1 MTTLKKCPGLKSKSG
16 FKWWIPFGKNTDE
29 MTLCDECRD
38 LEEDYTLSDVLYSC
52 NCDGFLLK
60 NKASNG
66 IFNVSFWYD
75 ENTKF
80 HPVHTSYVVNSKATG
95 GLTYDLVVP
104 ENGRFTIFIDSEL
117 KKNQYFKYEIY
128 LDDEC
133 LYESAIYHKKSVM
146 DETIFRVVNIP
157 VDCFRLLKGK
167 PFIIDNIILSVKIN
181 VYTFEPSTV
190 DHASNEYYGDYTVI
204 NPKTLGVKLNA
215 TPSNFV
221 NMIKPDY
228 KFNQPLINQGLMKLF
243 TVKPIVM
250 HFRPCVQSSLM
261 LSVIPDDIKSN
272 ILQEKIRLEKELN
285 GVQREHFDGLQKIV
299 DLEATILSIK
309 TKLEKCSI
317 YGL

>member
-1 MTTLKKCPGLKSKSG
+1 
-16 FKWWIPFGKNTDE
+16 
-29 MTLCDECRD
+29 
-38 LEEDYTLSDVLYSC
+38 
-52 NCDGFLLK
+52 
-60 NKASNG
+60 
-66 IFNVSFWYD
+66 
-75 ENTKF
+75 
-80 HPVHTSYVVNSKATG
+80 
-95 GLTYDLVVP
+95 LVVP

-221 NMIKPDY
+221 NMIKPYY

-272 ILQEKIRLEKELN
+272 ILQEKIQICYFEVISVENPKGIEI
-285 GVQREHFDGLQKIV
+285 FDV
-299 DLEATILSIK
+299 YTILDRK
-309 TKLEKCSI
+309 A
-317 YGL
+317 